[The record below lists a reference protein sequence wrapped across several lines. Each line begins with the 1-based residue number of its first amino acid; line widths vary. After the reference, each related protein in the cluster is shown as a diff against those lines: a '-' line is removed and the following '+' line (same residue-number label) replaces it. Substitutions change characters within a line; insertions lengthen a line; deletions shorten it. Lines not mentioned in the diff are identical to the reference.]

1 MTDKVEEKSA
11 EEVLADVV
19 KTEVAAVAE
28 TKADKADLEG
38 LAQKS
43 DIPSVDGFV
52 KSEELEVLA
61 TKLDEMSATMAAAP
75 AINKGAAMDDGYFKW
90 DGDLSLDGRSQTVNK
105 TSIDLIKADTNTTNI
120 TGAPTASQR
129 VFFGMQQ
136 MNPFRG
142 YSTIMPTS
150 ATAVNLPQ
158 VSNITAQME
167 TSVPD
172 SINLGTVPPHG
183 GALTSAPVIPQNWVS
198 RTAFTD
204 QAVAD
209 LPSLD
214 MMVGAFQAQQIAVA
228 EAVDMVTQL
237 DGNANVTEVNTGV
250 ATGLP
255 EDIGPWTD
263 LMASLSSAYL
273 PGARWFMS
281 RQAYAHLRSTTQG
294 GTGSD
299 LLYDAGLGMMSFLG
313 YGIVI
318 NDHLDAGNVAGQNPV
333 YFGDFRAGT
342 VIVSRKEM
350 SISRHEDTIPGA
362 VYYYGNLRSRGVVW
376 DPNALSR
383 FNVAA

>member
-1 MTDKVEEKSA
+1 MSEELKID
-11 EEVLADVV
+11 DVV
-19 KTEVAAVAE
+19 DAVKTATEGFAKAE
-28 TKADKADLEG
+28 ALAEKADKA
-38 LAQKS
+38 
-43 DIPSVDGFV
+43 DIPSVDGFLKAEDLDEL
-52 KSEELEVLA
+52 KSANEELKSKVE
-61 TKLDEMSATMAAAP
+61 EMSATIAAAP
-75 AINKGAAMDDGYFKW
+75 AVNKGVEMDDGFFKW
-90 DGDLSLDGRSQTVNK
+90 DGELSLDGRGGVHNK
-105 TSIDLIKADTNTTNI
+105 TSIDLTKADTNTTNI

-129 VFFGMQQ
+129 VFFGMLQ

-158 VSNITAQME
+158 VSNITAQAE
-167 TSVPD
+167 TAVPD

-183 GALTSAPVIPQNWVS
+183 GALSSAPVIPQNWVS

-228 EAVDMVTQL
+228 EAVDMVAQL
-237 DGNANVTEVNTGV
+237 DGNSNVTEVNTG
-250 ATGLP
+250 AAAGLP
-255 EDIGPWTD
+255 ADIGPWTD

-273 PGARWFMS
+273 PGAMWWMS

-294 GTGSD
+294 GSGSD
-299 LLYDAGLGMMSFLG
+299 LLFDPASGKNLFLG
-313 YGIVI
+313 YPVMI
-318 NDHLDAGNVAGQNPV
+318 NDHLDAGTVAGQNPV

-362 VYYYGNLRSRGVVW
+362 LYYYGNLRSRGVVW
-376 DPNALSR
+376 DPNALAR
-383 FNVAA
+383 FNVGA

>member
-1 MTDKVEEKSA
+1 M
-11 EEVLADVV
+11 
-19 KTEVAAVAE
+19 
-28 TKADKADLEG
+28 
-38 LAQKS
+38 
-43 DIPSVDGFV
+43 
-52 KSEELEVLA
+52 
-61 TKLDEMSATMAAAP
+61 AAP
-75 AINKGAAMDDGYFKW
+75 AVTKGEAMDNSFFKW
-90 DGDLSLDGRSQTVNK
+90 DGELSLEGRGQHVNK
-105 TSIDLIKADTNTTNI
+105 TSIDLTKAFTSTTNI

-129 VFFGMQQ
+129 VFYGMLQ

-142 YSTIMPTS
+142 MSTIMPTS

-158 VSNITAQME
+158 VSNITAQVE

-183 GALTSAPVIPQNWVS
+183 GALTSVQVIPQNWVS
-198 RTAFTD
+198 RTAFSD
-204 QAVAD
+204 QSVDD

-214 MMVGAFQAQQIAVA
+214 MMVGAFQSQQIAVA

-237 DGNANVTEVNTGV
+237 DGNTNVSEVNTGT
-250 ATGLP
+250 ANELP
-255 EDIGPWTD
+255 ADIGPWTD

-273 PGARWFMS
+273 PGAMWTMS

-299 LLYDAGLGMMSFLG
+299 LLYDAGLGKMSFLG
-313 YGIVI
+313 YPIMI
-318 NDHLDAGNVAGQNPV
+318 NDHLDAGNADGQNPV

-362 VYYYGNLRSRGVVW
+362 LYYYGNLRSRGVVW
-376 DPNALSR
+376 DPNAISR
-383 FNVAA
+383 FNVGA

>member
-1 MTDKVEEKSA
+1 MSEELKID
-11 EEVLADVV
+11 DVV
-19 KTEVAAVAE
+19 DAVKTATEGFVKEEA
-28 TKADKADLEG
+28 LEG
-38 LAQKS
+38 LAKAD
-43 DIPSVDGFV
+43 DIPSVDGFIKAEDLDEL
-52 KSEELEVLA
+52 KSANEELKSQLESL
-61 TKLDEMSATMAAAP
+61 SATVAAAP
-75 AINKGAAMDDGYFKW
+75 VVNKGVDMDDGFFKW
-90 DGDLSLDGRSQTVNK
+90 DGELALDGRGQAVNK
-105 TSIDLIKADTNTTNI
+105 TSIDLTKAFTSTTNI

-129 VFFGMQQ
+129 VFFGMLQ

-158 VSNITAQME
+158 VSNITAQAE
-167 TSVPD
+167 ASVPD

-183 GALTSAPVIPQNWVS
+183 GAITSAPVIPQNWVS
-198 RTAFTD
+198 RTAFSD

-228 EAVDMVTQL
+228 EAVDMVAQL
-237 DGNANVTEVNTGV
+237 DGNANVTEVNTG
-250 ATGLP
+250 AAAGLP
-255 EDIGPWTD
+255 SDIGPWID

-273 PGARWFMS
+273 PGAMWWMS

-294 GTGSD
+294 GAGSD
-299 LLYDAGLGMMSFLG
+299 LLYDAGLGKMSFLG
-313 YGIVI
+313 YPVMI
-318 NDHLDAGNVAGQNPV
+318 NDHLDAGTVAGQNPV

-362 VYYYGNLRSRGVVW
+362 LYYYGNLRSRGVVW
-376 DPNALSR
+376 DPNALAR